1 MAEERKIDL
10 KKGVYGK
17 TEYLKTIDTSFRE
30 LGVTT
35 IAETIEEEPN
45 IEEFFDQYNSLFY
58 DIPAQ
63 GEINS
68 HQFLV
73 EQSGEY
79 INYNDQTE
87 EIQALRAEI
96 ANLRRE
102 NLNLQI
108 NSIKE
113 GAGAEI
119 TNELDELNRQM
130 QEIEAQQEQATAQIA
145 QTQEQVAAANQPEEF
160 SGPQTNTVYSSTG
173 GGGSAGG
180 GGGSSSGGGGGY

>member
-10 KKGVYGK
+10 RKQVFGK
-17 TEYLKTIDTSFRE
+17 SEYLKTIDISFRE
-30 LGVTT
+30 LGVRTV
-35 IAETIEEEPN
+35 AETLEDEPN
-45 IEEFFDQYNSLFY
+45 IEEFFAQYNSLFY

-63 GEINS
+63 GETNS

-108 NSIKE
+108 NNIQEVAGE
-113 GAGAEI
+113 GVEGELEALNKQVAEI
-119 TNELDELNRQM
+119 N
-130 QEIEAQQEQATAQIA
+130 AQQEQATAQIS
-145 QTQEQVAAANQPEEF
+145 QTTEIIEE
-160 SGPQTNTVYSSTG
+160 STADQAPAGPNTNTVY
-173 GGGSAGG
+173 
-180 GGGSSSGGGGGY
+180 